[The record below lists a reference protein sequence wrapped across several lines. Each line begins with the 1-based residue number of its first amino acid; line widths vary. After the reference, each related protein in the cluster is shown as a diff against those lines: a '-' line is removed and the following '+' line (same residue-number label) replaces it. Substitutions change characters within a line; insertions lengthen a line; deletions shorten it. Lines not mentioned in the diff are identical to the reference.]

1 MTEAQQTAILEV
13 LIYKRERLK
22 FSIQMLEIR
31 QKQATRK
38 LQDLVKQN
46 TRLRS
51 ELKQIEASLAGLR
64 EGTNKEQTTSHIQR
78 LSYKIYRFKIQIEPL
93 LVKVLFEF
101 PLAVAME
108 KAQLQE
114 VEKFLKVEPGK
125 GYET

>member
-46 TRLRS
+46 TRLSS
-51 ELKQIEASLAGLR
+51 ELKQNEASLAGLR
-64 EGTNKEQTTSHIQR
+64 EGTNKEHPISKDCHIKFTGSKFKLSHC
-78 LSYKIYRFKIQIEPL
+78 S
-93 LVKVLFEF
+93 
-101 PLAVAME
+101 
-108 KAQLQE
+108 
-114 VEKFLKVEPGK
+114 
-125 GYET
+125 